1 MKKILIISLFVL
13 AMIIPNI
20 NVKAVDVSNEEELR
34 NAIEQGG
41 DITLT
46 KDIEVKEPL
55 VIDKDVNISGRR
67 IMMQGDNTLMTIN
80 SGNVILSDVVLG
92 AGLNSDLS
100 NFIKNQGTAV
110 VVNEGTVNFENTSVS
125 AGKVGIEING
135 GTVTGN
141 PRISAG
147 ELNFDETNYTINIS
161 GGKGV
166 AVNGGTVN
174 FAAGS
179 EIQAGNV
186 GISIKKDS
194 IVNFPESTS
203 YNPTHIYSSK
213 IGLELD
219 GGTFSGYFTI
229 IAGWDLLNYSDV
241 DHWNSP
247 IGVTKG
253 QGTAIVI
260 NSGNYSLGDLNMTFY
275 TGDIGIEVNGGTVT
289 SIPIIYAGVKNE
301 NGTYSGGRGLVIN
314 GGKVELNYDGNYWYD
329 NSNHR
334 NPVSIINSGG
344 NAIEVSNDGILNI
357 SSFDAGY
364 YKINSYEGNS
374 IEVKD
379 GGTTNIS
386 EISLF
391 GSKNAIYL
399 NGGTVNLNGRIGLG
413 SSTEGK
419 GIYINKGANTKIDGD
434 VLNLGKDFV
443 FSYEEGTTPNF
454 SIYVNHDIQEL
465 KVTDE
470 KNFMELLDNKLS
482 LGFCSKSFSLAGP
495 NSQSEE
501 ERKATCSALGNGA
514 NYDGPIYSNELG
526 KCTTV
531 YINGVK
537 QNEPDASCTPVAED
551 ENTENNQGPQI
562 VEVPSTSAYGS
573 IIIIVLGIICVIV
586 SVFVMRR
593 VTKKTN

>member
-1 MKKILIISLFVL
+1 MKKVSFISILVL
-13 AMIIPNI
+13 GLIIPNI

-34 NAIEQGG
+34 AAIKQGG

-46 KDIEVKEPL
+46 DSIEVTQPL
-55 VIDKDVNISGRR
+55 VIDKDVNISGNY

-80 SGNVILSDVVLG
+80 DGDVTLDVDLYAGWNGKYKYGTTPDNVVKG
-92 AGLNSDLS
+92 
-100 NFIKNQGTAV
+100 QGTGLV
-110 VVNEGTVNFENTSVS
+110 
-125 AGKVGIEING
+125 
-135 GTVTGN
+135 
-141 PRISAG
+141 
-147 ELNFDETNYTINIS
+147 L
-161 GGKGV
+161 
-166 AVNGGTVN
+166 NGGTVN
-174 FAAGS
+174 FDGYVN
-179 EIQAGNV
+179 INAGN
-186 GISIKKDS
+186 
-194 IVNFPESTS
+194 
-203 YNPTHIYSSK
+203 
-213 IGLELD
+213 IGL
-219 GGTFSGYFTI
+219 
-229 IAGWDLLNYSDV
+229 
-241 DHWNSP
+241 
-247 IGVTKG
+247 
-253 QGTAIVI
+253 
-260 NSGNYSLGDLNMTFY
+260 
-275 TGDIGIEVNGGTVT
+275 EVNGGTVIG
-289 SIPIIYAGVKNE
+289 SRLGNYIYVGE
-301 NGTYSGGRGLVIN
+301 ETDTGYSGGKGMVVN
-314 GGKVELNYDGNYWYD
+314 GGTVELDELDLELG
-329 NSNHR
+329 
-334 NPVSIINSGG
+334 VCSGG
-344 NAIEVSNDGILNI
+344 TALTVNNGSNVTLNG
-357 SSFDAGY
+357 AE
-364 YKINSYEGNS
+364 INSYEGNG
-374 IEVKD
+374 IEVND
-379 GGTTNIS
+379 GSVVNINS
-386 EISLF
+386 TRADSLIF
-391 GSKNAIYL
+391 GIKNAIYL
-399 NGGTVNLNGRIGLG
+399 NGGSINLNGSIGLS

-419 GIYINKGANTKIDGD
+419 GIYINKGVNTVSDKD

-454 SIYVNHDIQEL
+454 SIYVNPDIQEL